1 MNEFIL
7 NTKILH
13 DVAQPT
19 SSQTGD
25 STWLILLLLAVIA
38 LAAAIVVYKK
48 KALSVILSFVLAF
61 SFIIVAPS
69 VSFGD
74 EKVSITPSV
83 EFEKGKPV
91 ELTITNNDDC
101 PISINSV
108 DIINQALPQ
117 DTTWD
122 IAFSE
127 TGYEVKE
134 AASSINVCIDIAAH
148 SNFSFSVYPNT
159 TDIPAGEL
167 CSFSF
172 KTVSN
177 RYYSTFINVEDGVNS
192 HKSFDFSFNDF
203 VNADNTQ
210 INRNIATMEAV
221 FAAIPNTYNNFILEN
236 KSYDV
241 SDRLS
246 FMRFLGFQ
254 DNYYCKL

>member
-1 MNEFIL
+1 MHEYL
-7 NTKILH
+7 LHTKILYGTG
-13 DVAQPT
+13 AA
-19 SSQTGD
+19 QTGD
-25 STWLILLLLAVIA
+25 FTWLVILLL
-38 LAAAIVVYKK
+38 AAIGVAASLIVFKR
-48 KALSVILSFVLAF
+48 KALSVILSLVLAF

-69 VSFGD
+69 KSFAD

-91 ELTITNNDDC
+91 ELTITNNDDY
-101 PISINSV
+101 PVSINSV

-148 SNFSFSVYPNT
+148 STFSFSVYPNT

-177 RYYSTFINVEDGVNS
+177 HYTSTFINTEDNVS
-192 HKSFDFSFNDF
+192 IQRDFDFSFNDF
-203 VNADNTQ
+203 VTADNTQ
-210 INRNIATMEAV
+210 LNRKIATIETI
-221 FAAIPNTYNNFILEN
+221 FGAIPNTYNNFILEN